1 MKNNQS
7 ASFWV
12 LDWELTNHS
21 DVISGKF
28 LFFRNT
34 IVFIFY
40 MFGNS
45 VSVSFLVVFT
55 KLQLMVLTNIQRVVT
70 VEDGITA
77 VVYLLLYLRLKT
89 DLREIIFWIGIL
101 YTIPLILESM
111 IYLAFLI
118 KKAPKSKVKP
128 ISPLREKAI
137 SVQTATVIQPH
148 AMFLEP

>member
-1 MKNNQS
+1 
-7 ASFWV
+7 
-12 LDWELTNHS
+12 
-21 DVISGKF
+21 
-28 LFFRNT
+28 
-34 IVFIFY
+34 